1 METNHPSWW
10 LLLTKQFLLW
20 DCARFPFYCPECPWL
35 LPFSTVSVLFFFFIP
50 ILKPMIL
57 PCSSPKLHTVCFHHS
72 QAINLLL
79 HGFLRN
85 KGWII
90 FLFLSLAHYMALGP
104 GISHDSPTKLI
115 YMLSEINIF
124 KNKYQKIFS
133 VFFSLY

>member
-1 METNHPSWW
+1 MVAVANQTVPAMG
-10 LLLTKQFLLW
+10 LCPLPFLLSRVPLVT
-20 DCARFPFYCPECPWL
+20 AFFYCLCSL
-35 LPFSTVSVLFFFFIP
+35 FFFIP

>member
-1 METNHPSWW
+1 MVAVANQTVPAMGLCLFP
-10 LLLTKQFLLW
+10 LLLSRVPLVTAF
-20 DCARFPFYCPECPWL
+20 FYCLC
-35 LPFSTVSVLFFFFIP
+35 SLFLIP
-50 ILKPMIL
+50 VLKPVIL
-57 PCSSPKLHTVCFHHS
+57 PCSFPKLHTVRFHHP

-104 GISHDSPTKLI
+104 GISHDSPTRLI
-115 YMLSEINIF
+115 YMLSEINI
-124 KNKYQKIFS
+124 YQKVISEKRS